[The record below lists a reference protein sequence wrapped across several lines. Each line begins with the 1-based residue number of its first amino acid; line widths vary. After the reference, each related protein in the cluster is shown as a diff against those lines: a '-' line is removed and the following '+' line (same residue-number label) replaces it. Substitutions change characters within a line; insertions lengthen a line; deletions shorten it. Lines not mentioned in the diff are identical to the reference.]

1 VQAPPEIQAMFGT
14 PGKPVPRVNTEDLK
28 ALWTDQ
34 REHPAGMTESRVIAH
49 LCTPGADVNAAW
61 FRSARLQMLMMRCGK
76 KEVQPPAI
84 LFTFFAK
91 VPMKWWQIGVPR
103 RRWF

>member
-14 PGKPVPRVNTEDLK
+14 PGKPVPRVNTEDLR

-34 REHPAGMTESRVIAH
+34 REHPAGMMEIAH
-49 LCTPGADVNAAW
+49 LCTPGADVNAVW

-76 KEVQPPAI
+76 QDVQPHDI
-84 LFTFFAK
+84 LFKIFAK
-91 VPMKWWQIGVPR
+91 LPMKWWAVGVPR
-103 RRWF
+103 RAWF